1 MSDLIRNLKNN
12 GFEVVC
18 AANADEALKIAK
30 NLIKSGDKIG
40 LGGSESVREIGLLDY
55 VVSLKDVNVC
65 NQYEKGISM
74 DENVNRRRNGLLAD
88 IYFCSTNAVTLDGFL
103 VNVDGSG
110 NRVAALNYGPKKVVI
125 IAGKNKIVKNLD
137 EAIKRLNE
145 VAIPKNIERLNKK
158 AESFGK
164 TGKYTT
170 KTIARKYSI
179 IESDADN
186 RILIILVDEN
196 LGY

>member
-18 AANADEALKIAK
+18 AANADEALKIVK
-30 NLIKSGDKIG
+30 SLIKSGDKIG

-74 DENVNRRRNGLLAD
+74 DENVNCRRNGLLAD